1 MHQVKKIYLIQLIVF
16 LFEIVSLSNTINFG
30 EIHLNESRQILFSIT
45 NHHQKDSIRFEWP
58 EHPQCTFSPRI
69 GHLHSGRNQ
78 SEFLINKYY
87 IFILGCTKD
96 IQVTFKTNKPIQLN
110 KEKVLCSIIKI
121 TFDRSI
127 NEVPDWDD
135 RMRSIKWID
144 APQSTNDSTNPD
156 IQRTNR
162 PARKKVIEADIEPTN
177 QRIEEQTRVLDIYI
191 SAISDYCRYKCSDFE
206 IRYLDTA
213 MLQTRVQEYV

>member
-1 MHQVKKIYLIQLIVF
+1 LVIFILVEIIKTKK
-16 LFEIVSLSNTINFG
+16 T
-30 EIHLNESRQILFSIT
+30 
-45 NHHQKDSIRFEWP
+45 K
-58 EHPQCTFSPRI
+58 RI
-69 GHLHSGRNQ
+69 S
-78 SEFLINKYY
+78 Y

-110 KEKVLCSIIKI
+110 KEKVLCSITKI
-121 TFDRSI
+121 TFDRPI

-213 MLQTRVQEYV
+213 MLQTRIQEYV